1 MCDNA
6 SECNIRGLVTQEDTS
21 VTRDCIAICKQSS
34 ACTTFTVDYANSRC
48 QSYDLDTNSRSGRKK
63 LEKDS
68 IVNFF
73 EKICLRGVRQNQ
85 FDKLCNPERGWAFE
99 RVING
104 ALDGYDHKSVD
115 GVESRNECARLC
127 LLETDFE
134 CRSAEYD
141 FEAKTCILSRE
152 DRRTQPE
159 AFRNDVFGVDYI
171 ENQSAK
177 PLPDCSYTVAQQD
190 VTVVAMDDILFSR
203 SFKDCQR
210 FCDDA
215 RAFNCKS

>member
-1 MCDNA
+1 MLTA
-6 SECNIRGLVTQEDTS
+6 VAKVMTWTL
-21 VTRDCIAICKQSS
+21 
-34 ACTTFTVDYANSRC
+34 TVDQVAKSWKKTPLSTFLRRYVSEEVNKVSR
-48 QSYDLDTNSRSGRKK
+48 
-63 LEKDS
+63 
-68 IVNFF
+68 IFF
-73 EKICLRGVRQNQ
+73 MMIFLLLFFSVRQNQ

-141 FEAKTCILSRE
+141 FETKTCILSRE

-171 ENQSAK
+171 ENQCAK
-177 PLPDCSYTVAQQD
+177 RKLIYVLETC
-190 VTVVAMDDILFSR
+190 
-203 SFKDCQR
+203 
-210 FCDDA
+210 
-215 RAFNCKS
+215 

>member
-1 MCDNA
+1 MFIKSILNMVF
-6 SECNIRGLVTQEDTS
+6 L
-21 VTRDCIAICKQSS
+21 
-34 ACTTFTVDYANSRC
+34 TFVLLS
-48 QSYDLDTNSRSGRKK
+48 
-63 LEKDS
+63 
-68 IVNFF
+68 
-73 EKICLRGVRQNQ
+73 VRQNQ

-171 ENQSAK
+171 ENQCAK
-177 PLPDCSYTVAQQD
+177 RKLIYVLETC
-190 VTVVAMDDILFSR
+190 
-203 SFKDCQR
+203 
-210 FCDDA
+210 
-215 RAFNCKS
+215 

>member
-1 MCDNA
+1 MNC
-6 SECNIRGLVTQEDTS
+6 SPRL
-21 VTRDCIAICKQSS
+21 
-34 ACTTFTVDYANSRC
+34 TTFLCFFLLTDYANSRC

-73 EKICLRGVRQNQ
+73 EKICLRGGKQSFTDFFMMTFFTFVFSVRQNQ

-141 FEAKTCILSRE
+141 FETKTCILSRE

-171 ENQSAK
+171 ENQCAK
-177 PLPDCSYTVAQQD
+177 RKLIYVLETC
-190 VTVVAMDDILFSR
+190 
-203 SFKDCQR
+203 
-210 FCDDA
+210 
-215 RAFNCKS
+215 

>member
-1 MCDNA
+1 MLTAVAKVMTWTLTVDQVA
-6 SECNIRGLVTQEDTS
+6 KSWKKTPLSTFLRRYVSEEVNKVSRIFSWWFFFTS
-21 VTRDCIAICKQSS
+21 VFS
-34 ACTTFTVDYANSRC
+34 
-48 QSYDLDTNSRSGRKK
+48 
-63 LEKDS
+63 
-68 IVNFF
+68 
-73 EKICLRGVRQNQ
+73 VRQNQ

-141 FEAKTCILSRE
+141 FETKTCILSRE

-171 ENQSAK
+171 ENQCAK
-177 PLPDCSYTVAQQD
+177 RKLIYVLETC
-190 VTVVAMDDILFSR
+190 
-203 SFKDCQR
+203 
-210 FCDDA
+210 
-215 RAFNCKS
+215 